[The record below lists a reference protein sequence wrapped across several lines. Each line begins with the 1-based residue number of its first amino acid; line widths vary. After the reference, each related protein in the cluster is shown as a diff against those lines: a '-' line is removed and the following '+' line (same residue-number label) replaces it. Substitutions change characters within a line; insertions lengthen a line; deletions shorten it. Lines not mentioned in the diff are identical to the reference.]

1 MPALL
6 RCCACAGPRVVHE
19 DAHLACV
26 WKPSGVSLRDA
37 PRGGGGGPN
46 RVAPPLETWALR
58 GGVSA
63 SREPDAQPPRVASAA
78 ERSVG
83 GLVLLSKTARAAEA
97 LSRPAALRCAYVA
110 VVAPQHA
117 AGEAPALPPGA
128 AFLEAPTAPGRLA
141 LLRVEADAAR
151 RPLADV
157 AAALAAAGLPVLGV
171 PASAGV
177 AGGAHLALVQ
187 LRLPESLAALRG
199 PDAPTA
205 FAADTPAKFAKAL
218 RRDALRGERL
228 LAQDAQHEAAAAADD
243 DGGGA
248 CVPFMGLQ
256 LRVGGEQLRPR
267 ASSAAV
273 VHAALA
279 GLAAAGGADAPR
291 VLDLGTGCGAL
302 LLATLAAL
310 PAAATGCGV
319 DLDADALRYARANA
333 AAALGAAA
341 AERRVALLRADFGRL
356 HAPAVRAAL
365 APGGYHALLCN
376 PPYLRDAAGGD
387 GRVTP
392 EARAALYAGPDGDA
406 AYAALAASL
415 AAAQPPLLAPG
426 GVIALQLPGAAGAAR
441 VAGIAAHFAR
451 AGFRVAKEVRDQ
463 RGVLRCLLLTQHA
476 AAQ

>member
-1 MPALL
+1 MPALHL
-6 RCCACAGPRVVHE
+6 RCCACASGPRVVHE
-19 DAHLACV
+19 DAHVACV
-26 WKPSGVSLRDA
+26 WKPSGVALRDA
-37 PRGGGGGPN
+37 ERSGPN
-46 RVAPPLETWALR
+46 RVAPPLETWAQR
-58 GGVSA
+58 GGVAA

-83 GLVLLSKTARAAEA
+83 GLVLLSKTARAAAA

-117 AGEAPALPPGA
+117 PSANTPQLPPGVRFEGGA
-128 AFLEAPTAPGRLA
+128 RPAPGRLA
-141 LLRVEADAAR
+141 MVRVEADASR

-171 PASAGV
+171 PAAAGV

-187 LRLPESLAALRG
+187 LSLPTSLAALRG
-199 PDAPTA
+199 ASAPTA
-205 FAADTPAKFAKAL
+205 FDVDTPAKLAKAL

-228 LAQDAQHEAAAAADD
+228 QAQEAAANDD
-243 DGGGA
+243 DEA
-248 CVPFMGLQ
+248 SSSSNVVVSFMGLR
-256 LRVGGEQLRPR
+256 LRIGGDQLRPR

-273 VHAALA
+273 VEAAVA
-279 GLAAAGGADAPR
+279 AFAAAGGADAPR

-310 PAAATGCGV
+310 PAGASGCGV
-319 DLDADALRYARANA
+319 DLDAAALRYARANA
-333 AAALGAAA
+333 DAAFGADASSA
-341 AERRVALLRADFGRL
+341 RVTLLRADFGQL

-376 PPYLRDAAGGD
+376 PPYLRDADGD

-392 EARAALYAGPDGDA
+392 EARRALYGGPDGDA
-406 AYAALAASL
+406 AYAALASSL

-426 GVIALQLPGAAGAAR
+426 GVVALQLPGAAGAAR

-451 AGFRVAKEVRDQ
+451 AGFSVAAERRDQ